1 MVIGGDHGQENFRHV
16 CKYIMRNIDGKN
28 IISYVIKNDHID
40 HKKNTYEIFQQH
52 ISNSTQQ

>member
-1 MVIGGDHGQENFRHV
+1 MVIGGDHGQEKFRNV

-40 HKKNTYEIFQQH
+40 HKKDTYEIFQQH

>member
-1 MVIGGDHGQENFRHV
+1 MVIGGDHGQEKFRNV

-40 HKKNTYEIFQQH
+40 HKKDIY
-52 ISNSTQQ
+52 